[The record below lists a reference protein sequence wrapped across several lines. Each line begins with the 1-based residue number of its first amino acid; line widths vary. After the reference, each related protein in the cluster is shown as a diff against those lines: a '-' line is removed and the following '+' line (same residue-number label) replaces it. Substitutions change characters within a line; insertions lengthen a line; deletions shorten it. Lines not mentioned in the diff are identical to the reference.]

1 MKIPFRSEREEITT
15 LSHRRR
21 LKELSPAYLP
31 KGMTKEY
38 SSNRKEILTE
48 GNMDH
53 WEERAMKC
61 IKVEENIID
70 YPFLK
75 F

>member
-1 MKIPFRSEREEITT
+1 
-15 LSHRRR
+15 
-21 LKELSPAYLP
+21 
-31 KGMTKEY
+31 MTKEY